1 MSSDSIRRLR
11 MSSYDAA
18 DAAAAAAADSD
29 TWRDVTGAWPSAPAV
44 NSSARQPACLQV
56 SVLCHCRLLAQG
68 PTLRRT
74 VR

>member
-1 MSSDSIRRLR
+1 MTLLLLLLQLSVTLGVTSPAPGLAHLPSIRL
-11 MSSYDAA
+11 
-18 DAAAAAAADSD
+18 
-29 TWRDVTGAWPSAPAV
+29 PA
-44 NSSARQPACLQV
+44 SQPACLQV

>member
-1 MSSDSIRRLR
+1 MSSGSIRRLR

-18 DAAAAAAADSD
+18 AAAAAAADSD

-56 SVLCHCRLLAQG
+56 SVLCDCRLLAQG

>member
-1 MSSDSIRRLR
+1 MSSGSIRRLR
-11 MSSYDAA
+11 MSSYDA
-18 DAAAAAAADSD
+18 AAAAAAADSD
-29 TWRDVTGAWPSAPAV
+29 TWRDVTGAWRSAPAV